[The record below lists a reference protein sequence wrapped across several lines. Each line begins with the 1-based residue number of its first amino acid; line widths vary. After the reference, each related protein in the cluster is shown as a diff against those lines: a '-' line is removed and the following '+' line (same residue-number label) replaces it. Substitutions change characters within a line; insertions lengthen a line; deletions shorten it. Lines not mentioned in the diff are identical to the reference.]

1 MMFCSTLPSTPS
13 HHHQKVLDPPPSTV
27 NATNFN
33 TVLELKQVH
42 ALLVKTQSHHS
53 LPLTRVALICALTN
67 HFSYAHKILRLSPNS
82 QELFAWN
89 FCLKHFAEGES
100 PHDAITLFRRLRQ
113 MGTPIPDHFMCSFV
127 LKACTRV
134 SDIQTGRIIHA
145 FVVKLGLTANLVLQN
160 MFVHLY
166 AVCGEMSDA
175 RLVFDKMPQRDVVT
189 WNIMISQLVKAG
201 DFRGAYGL
209 FCLMPE
215 RNVKTW
221 TSMISGFVRCGKS
234 EEAVGLFL
242 EMEREG
248 LRPNEVTVVAVLAA
262 CADLG
267 DLELGRSVH
276 QFADRSGFHGNVHVC
291 NTLIDVYVKCGC
303 LEEGYRVFVAMR
315 DRRTVVSWSSMIA
328 GFAMHGYGEKALE
341 LYDEMIGSGVEPNH
355 VTFIGLL
362 HACSHMGLVEK
373 GREIFAT
380 MTRAYGIVPRIEHYG
395 CLVDLLSRAGL
406 LKEAHEVIINMP
418 ILPNGVIWG
427 ALLGGCRLHKNTELA
442 EEAMK
447 HISELD
453 PLNDGYY
460 IVLSNAYAEVG
471 KWEEVTKIRKLMKNR
486 GVKKTPGCS
495 SITIDGTVHEFVAG
509 DESHP
514 ECDEVFEMWEKLLV
528 KMKEKG
534 YVPNTSVVLLD
545 VEDKEKEKFLFRHS
559 EKLALVYGLI
569 NTKPGMPIRIIKNLR
584 MCEDCHA
591 AFKILSAIE
600 KKEIVLPRRTSQSF
614 TQTLT
619 LTSLTH
625 RTVTAG
631 HHSSLS
637 SPDPLP
643 RPRDVSVCSPLLPPR
658 LCRPGLLGSAV
669 PRLSL
674 PRPRASSGSSSSVVI
689 VLAPLQALLCVRR
702 SSALSLAA
710 CFATVQCGDD
720 SKLETSLTVS
730 GFLLLL

>member
-1 MMFCSTLPSTPS
+1 MSSRTKKMMFCSTPS

-33 TVLELKQVH
+33 TVLELKQIH

-53 LPLTRVALICALTN
+53 LPLTRVVLICALTN
-67 HFSYAHKILRLSPNS
+67 HFSYAHKILHLSPNS
-82 QELFAWN
+82 QELFPWN

-145 FVVKLGLTANLVLQN
+145 FAVKLGLTANLVLQN
-160 MFVHLY
+160 MIMHLY

-175 RLVFDKMPQRDVVT
+175 RLMFDKMPQRDVVT

-201 DFRGAYGL
+201 DFRVAYGL
-209 FCLMPE
+209 FCVMPE

-248 LRPNEVTVVAVLAA
+248 LMPNEVTVVAVLAA

-267 DLELGRSVH
+267 DLELGKSVH

-291 NTLIDVYVKCGC
+291 NTLIDMYVKCGC
-303 LEEGYRVFVAMR
+303 LEEGYRVFEAMR
-315 DRRTVVSWSSMIA
+315 ERRTVVSWSSMIA

-373 GREIFAT
+373 GREFFAT

-418 ILPNGVIWG
+418 MLPNGVI
-427 ALLGGCRLHKNTELA
+427 
-442 EEAMK
+442 
-447 HISELD
+447 
-453 PLNDGYY
+453 
-460 IVLSNAYAEVG
+460 
-471 KWEEVTKIRKLMKNR
+471 
-486 GVKKTPGCS
+486 
-495 SITIDGTVHEFVAG
+495 
-509 DESHP
+509 
-514 ECDEVFEMWEKLLV
+514 
-528 KMKEKG
+528 
-534 YVPNTSVVLLD
+534 
-545 VEDKEKEKFLFRHS
+545 
-559 EKLALVYGLI
+559 
-569 NTKPGMPIRIIKNLR
+569 
-584 MCEDCHA
+584 
-591 AFKILSAIE
+591 
-600 KKEIVLPRRTSQSF
+600 
-614 TQTLT
+614 
-619 LTSLTH
+619 
-625 RTVTAG
+625 
-631 HHSSLS
+631 
-637 SPDPLP
+637 
-643 RPRDVSVCSPLLPPR
+643 
-658 LCRPGLLGSAV
+658 
-669 PRLSL
+669 
-674 PRPRASSGSSSSVVI
+674 
-689 VLAPLQALLCVRR
+689 
-702 SSALSLAA
+702 
-710 CFATVQCGDD
+710 
-720 SKLETSLTVS
+720 
-730 GFLLLL
+730 